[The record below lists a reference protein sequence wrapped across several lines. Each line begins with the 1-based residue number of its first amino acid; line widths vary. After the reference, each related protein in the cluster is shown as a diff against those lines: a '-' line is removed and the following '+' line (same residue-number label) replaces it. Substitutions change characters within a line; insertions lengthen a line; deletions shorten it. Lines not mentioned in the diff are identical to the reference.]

1 MTFRFSIGDSSSSS
15 GGGGGGDRYNP
26 YLSAERQMAEL
37 FDDSKTTAAATVAPN
52 PLHVSPVQQ
61 QHHQQLRPATPT
73 TLPMLNQQQ
82 QQQQQQPTEKE
93 RDQAEAASM
102 EQLEMDLKSIL
113 SEISQLGKTNSE
125 RDQTARDIYISN
137 S

>member
-1 MTFRFSIGDSSSSS
+1 
-15 GGGGGGDRYNP
+15 
-26 YLSAERQMAEL
+26 MAEL

-52 PLHVSPVQQ
+52 PLHVPPVQQ

-73 TLPMLNQQQ
+73 TLLMMNQQQQ

>member
-1 MTFRFSIGDSSSSS
+1 
-15 GGGGGGDRYNP
+15 
-26 YLSAERQMAEL
+26 MAEL
-37 FDDSKTTAAATVAPN
+37 FNDSKATAAPPP
-52 PLHVSPVQQ
+52 PLIQ
-61 QHHQQLRPATPT
+61 QHVATARPATPT
-73 TLPMLNQQQ
+73 TPMMNNQLQH
-82 QQQQQQPTEKE
+82 QPTEKE

-125 RDQTARDIYISN
+125 RDQTARDIYINN